1 MGRRRIGGPKNWSC
15 DWLDFEELRA
25 YLDCRYVPHGFYSLI
40 PAVLSSMALWTALAQ
55 DGCDFA
61 KLEGGNVETI
71 AGSDIL
77 PFIEAGISHYRA
89 PLFYTAESEWKM
101 VFTNECENY
110 PDENIDIFVN
120 LAKYFSLISLI
131 FGGSLTLFLWF
142 TTCMTFSVRTWI
154 FCAVEATL
162 AALFRAG
169 SFLFLFSSICSGNES
184 KCNLAFGSTMD
195 IVGCVLYFVAALCL
209 FAHYPD
215 PKLRKLTDEEI
226 IQSVAEAE
234 NLQPKRLS
242 IGSLPIKGSSL
253 GGGESNRY
261 RGDGASYY

>member
-1 MGRRRIGGPKNWSC
+1 
-15 DWLDFEELRA
+15 
-25 YLDCRYVPHGFYSLI
+25 
-40 PAVLSSMALWTALAQ
+40 MAFWTALAQ

-61 KLEGGNVETI
+61 KLEGANVEKVS
-71 AGSDIL
+71 GSDIL
-77 PFIEAGISHYRA
+77 PFIEAGVSHYRA
-89 PLFYTAESEWKM
+89 PLFYTVESEWKM

-110 PDENIDIFVN
+110 PEESIDIFVN
-120 LAKYFSLISLI
+120 LAKYFSLVSLI

-142 TTCMTFSVRTWI
+142 TTCMTFSIRTWK

-169 SFLFLFSSICSGNES
+169 SFFFLFSSICSGNES
-184 KCNLAFGSTMD
+184 KCNLAFGARMD
-195 IVGCVLYFVAALCL
+195 IIGSGMYFVAALCL
-209 FAHYPD
+209 SAHYPD

-242 IGSLPIKGSSL
+242 TGSLPTQGPKL
-253 GGGESNRY
+253 GDIESKRY
-261 RGDGASYY
+261 RGDEASHYGGGGRPMASQSHYQVQ